1 MLQDRLGLSERRACQ
16 IAGQHRSTQRHQAA
30 VAVDDAALRARLRAI
45 SRGRPRW
52 GYRRAHQLLLDDGWE
67 LNIKRTRRVWREEG
81 LRVPRK
87 RRKRQRL
94 GDSTVP
100 ADRLRAERPDHV
112 WAIDFQW
119 DQTADGH
126 NLKLLHVVDEFT
138 REALTIE
145 CHRRIDADKT
155 VDVLDRLVLERG
167 TAPAFVRCDNGPEL
181 TANALRDW
189 CRFTRAGSAYID
201 PGSPWQ
207 NAYVESFGGRL
218 RDELLAVELFSC
230 LTEARVLIE
239 DWRIDYNHHRPHSAL
254 GMMAPA
260 VFAAG
265 LGQPPRLPTAT
276 ASGEGGEQRR
286 QLSLTSGAPQPAV
299 FPALQQQS
307 PAEEITAQH
316 INRRGSYRGSTITST
331 QLSHG
336 VDR

>member
-30 VAVDDAALRARLRAI
+30 VADDDAALRARLRAI
-45 SRGRPRW
+45 SRQRPRW

-94 GDSTVP
+94 GESTVP

-138 REALTIE
+138 REALAIE

-155 VDVLDRLVLERG
+155 VDVL
-167 TAPAFVRCDNGPEL
+167 GPPGP
-181 TANALRDW
+181 
-189 CRFTRAGSAYID
+189 RA
-201 PGSPWQ
+201 
-207 NAYVESFGGRL
+207 R
-218 RDELLAVELFSC
+218 
-230 LTEARVLIE
+230 
-239 DWRIDYNHHRPHSAL
+239 HSARRSC
-254 GMMAPA
+254 A
-260 VFAAG
+260 V
-265 LGQPPRLPTAT
+265 TT
-276 ASGEGGEQRR
+276 
-286 QLSLTSGAPQPAV
+286 
-299 FPALQQQS
+299 
-307 PAEEITAQH
+307 
-316 INRRGSYRGSTITST
+316 
-331 QLSHG
+331 
-336 VDR
+336 DRS